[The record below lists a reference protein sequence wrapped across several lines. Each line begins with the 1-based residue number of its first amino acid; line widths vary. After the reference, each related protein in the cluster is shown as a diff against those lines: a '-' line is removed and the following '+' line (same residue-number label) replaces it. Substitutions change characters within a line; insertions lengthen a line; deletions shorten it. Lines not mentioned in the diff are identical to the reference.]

1 MSLANA
7 NNTTKRKNIICGLD
21 IGTTKVAFIIA
32 TASPRG
38 LEVVGMG
45 CVPNLGMRHGMVVNI
60 DATTEAVKKARE
72 EAELMSGL
80 EARKAW
86 VSVGGN
92 HIQSF
97 DSSGMVA
104 IRNTEVSQ
112 DDVNRVIEVAKAVA
126 LPSDKQVLHV
136 LPKDFR
142 IDMQEGI
149 TDPLGMSGVRLEC
162 NVHIVMGS
170 HSIIQNVLKVC
181 EKAGL
186 EVSGLVLQQLASAMA
201 VLSKDEK
208 NLGVSVVDVGGGTT
222 DLITYQ
228 RGSVVHT
235 ATIPVGGL
243 NFTHDVAMGLRTTQ
257 INAETLKRKY
267 GSALPGLVTTDESIE
282 VETVGG
288 RSPRAVPRS
297 SLCRVIEARAEETLK
312 LIQKEITDRGF
323 GGKLG
328 SGIVLTGGASELVG
342 FVEMGDFV
350 FDMPARLGCPNRTGG
365 LTDVVRSSTF
375 ATAVG
380 LLMFGYDAEKQ
391 KFSDTDNTQDIII
404 DRMSEMG
411 RSIKNFFSRAL

>member
-1 MSLANA
+1 MSPTNR
-7 NNTTKRKNIICGLD
+7 RKNLICGLD
-21 IGTTKVAFIIA
+21 IGTTKVAFVMA
-32 TASPRG
+32 TASSRG
-38 LEVVGMG
+38 LEIVGIG
-45 CVPNLGMRHGMVVNI
+45 SVPNLGGMRHGVVVNI
-60 DATTEAVKKARE
+60 DATVEAVKKARE

-80 EARKAW
+80 EARKVW
-86 VSVGGN
+86 VSVGGT

-104 IRNTEVSQ
+104 IKNTEVTQ
-112 DDVNRVIEVAKAVA
+112 EDVNRVIEVAKAVA
-126 LPSDKQVLHV
+126 LPSDRQVLHV

-142 IDMQEGI
+142 IDGQEGI

-162 NVHIVMGS
+162 NVHIVTGNQ
-170 HSIIQNVLKVC
+170 SIMQNVAKVC

-186 EVSGLVLQQLASAMA
+186 EISGMVLQQLASSIA

-208 NLGVSVVDVGGGTT
+208 NLGVTVVDIGGGTS

-235 ATIPVGGL
+235 ATIPVGGM

-257 INAETLKRKY
+257 HNADALKRKY
-267 GSALPGLVTTDESIE
+267 GCALPGMISNDEAIE

-288 RSPRAVPRS
+288 RAPRTVPRS

-312 LIQKEITDRGF
+312 LIQKEINDRGF
-323 GGKLG
+323 AGKLG
-328 SGIVLTGGASELVG
+328 SGIVLTGGGSELSG

-350 FDMPARLGCPNRTGG
+350 FDMPARLGVPARIGG
-365 LTDVVRSSTF
+365 LMDVVKSSAF

-380 LLMFGYDAEKQ
+380 LLMYGYEVEKPKIVETENDEQIVDKLSDFGRRLKGIFAK
-391 KFSDTDNTQDIII
+391 S
-404 DRMSEMG
+404 
-411 RSIKNFFSRAL
+411 L